1 LINVNLRGTFVM
13 ARTVQKYITGQP
25 ADVAHAVSL
34 LLQRPLRHP
43 SPDDRGPKGLKSQMR

>member
-1 LINVNLRGTFVM
+1 MINVNLRGTFVM

-43 SPDDRGPKGLKSQMR
+43 SPYDRGPKGLKSQMR